1 MAVLMAALAALLFL
15 IGFIMWVREPE
26 SRSLVG
32 LAFAGMTLLAV
43 AVTIGLARL

>member
-1 MAVLMAALAALLFL
+1 MAVLMAALAAFAVPDRVHHV
-15 IGFIMWVREPE
+15 GPRPE

-43 AVTIGLARL
+43 AITIGLARL

>member
-15 IGFIMWVREPE
+15 IGFILWVREPE
-26 SRSLVG
+26 SHSLVG